1 MRTRSGEPQS
11 GRLRVVCA
19 SCNNG
24 WMSDL
29 QQEAKP
35 HLLPLIKGETYLL
48 HRNDQ
53 KTLAAWIAMFAM
65 VAEHVD
71 KIALAHRPRLR
82 SPSWNAHTYGHRLVW
97 IFAHRTHPVIRSP
110 LKRPVVHR
118 VRRA

>member
-48 HRNDQ
+48 HRNAQ

-71 KIALAHRPRLR
+71 KTGTRIP
-82 SPSWNAHTYGHRLVW
+82 
-97 IFAHRTHPVIRSP
+97 IRSARS
-110 LKRPVVHR
+110 LSSVSSTCM
-118 VRRA
+118 